1 MANIE
6 KKEKAAVVSPKKP
19 SKIKKFF
26 REVRQE
32 YKATTWPSRHVLLQS
47 TAVVSVIL
55 LVMGVY
61 FAVLDLGFSNLT
73 KYLLSVL
80 GIG

>member
-6 KKEKAAVVSPKKP
+6 KKEKATTAAPKKP

-32 YKATTWPSRHVLLQS
+32 YKATTWPSKHVLLQS
-47 TAVVSVIL
+47 TGVVTVIL

-61 FAVLDLGFSNLT
+61 FAALDLGFSNLT

>member
-6 KKEKAAVVSPKKP
+6 KKEKATPATPKKP

-32 YKATTWPSRHVLLQS
+32 YKATTWPSKHVLLQS
-47 TAVVSVIL
+47 TGVVTVIL

-61 FAVLDLGFSNLT
+61 FAALDLGFSNLT